1 MPDLNYVW
9 MLAAHAGYYKCATA
23 VGIDMTTS
31 NCASLVV
38 GVRELAAFTI
48 NAVRSRSIKY

>member
-48 NAVRSRSIKY
+48 NTVRSRSIK